1 MGRLENDR
9 LYSYKSYLEMEREA
23 GGVRDAS
30 SQRNGRQEEWQ
41 CCWLNWGSKK
51 VLEEDGE
58 FVFNMIS
65 FR

>member
-30 SQRNGRQEEWQ
+30 S
-41 CCWLNWGSKK
+41 
-51 VLEEDGE
+51 
-58 FVFNMIS
+58 
-65 FR
+65 